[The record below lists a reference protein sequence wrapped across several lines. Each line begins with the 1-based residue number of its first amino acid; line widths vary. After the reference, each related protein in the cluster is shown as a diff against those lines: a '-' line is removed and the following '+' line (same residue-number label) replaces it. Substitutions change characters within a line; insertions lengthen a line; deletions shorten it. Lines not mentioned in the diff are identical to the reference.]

1 MTFVYF
7 SRIGLRSRTRGCVNP
22 LCSIFCF
29 FFAVIVV
36 VVGVREIYTNVEK
49 ENTKNERNCL
59 GFSDVKNKIDEANE
73 HEVEFL
79 QFKEESSISN
89 PDYDN
94 VTLCYI
100 FDTAGASR
108 DCINLGGSL
117 NSGSI
122 YSKCV
127 EFQNPGLCGLTGGW
141 ECAVDVGQDFTEI
154 RVKDSCAGQTIDI
167 FATQK
172 VSSDATYSGI
182 SKEHL
187 LQYILGGIVAGILV
201 LTLIIFVT
209 LKLVIPKLCPRNP
222 TATRVLRN
230 LGAPVTINERNSDLP
245 GLADLPPEYGD
256 IDNYPKDD
264 PLPERPPGP
273 SQFTNAAFTPDSH
286 PETYLSP
293 PQYSE
298 INR

>member
-1 MTFVYF
+1 
-7 SRIGLRSRTRGCVNP
+7 VNP

-49 ENTKNERNCL
+49 ENTKNQRSCV
-59 GFSDVKNKIDEANE
+59 GFSDFRKKNDGENE
-73 HEVEFL
+73 HEDEF
-79 QFKEESSISN
+79 QKFEKESSISST
-89 PDYDN
+89 DYSN
-94 VTLCYI
+94 VTVCYI
-100 FDTAGASR
+100 FDAASN
-108 DCINLGGSL
+108 CINLGDSL
-117 NSGSI
+117 NGGSI

-127 EFQNPGLCGLTGGW
+127 VFENPGWCGLTGGW
-141 ECAVDVGQDFTEI
+141 ECAVDNGQDFTDI
-154 RVKDSCAGQTIDI
+154 QIKQSCDGQPIDI
-167 FATQK
+167 FATNE
-172 VSSDATYSGI
+172 VSSDPDSGI

-209 LKLVIPKLCPRNP
+209 IKFVIPKLCPRNP

-230 LGAPVTINERNSDLP
+230 LGAAVTINDRNSNLP
-245 GLADLPPEYGD
+245 GLADLPPDYGD

-264 PLPERPPGP
+264 PLPERAP
-273 SQFTNAAFTPDSH
+273 SSSEFTNAAFTPDSH
-286 PETYLSP
+286 PDTYLSP